1 MSANM
6 IRVLPPPQVV
16 ENPTAAPASPA
27 GKKETILHEYITIEN
42 QGGVA
47 GIESPFVSNKK
58 TMVKYQIS
66 AEMVEAMRNV
76 VQEAIQRRRT
86 KSHYYDWKR

>member
-1 MSANM
+1 MSAN
-6 IRVLPPPQVV
+6 IIKVLS
-16 ENPTAAPASPA
+16 AASQPLDNQPASPA
-27 GKKETILHEYITIEN
+27 GKQETILHEYITIES

-58 TMVKYQIS
+58 TMVKYQIT

-76 VQEAIQRRRT
+76 VQEAI
-86 KSHYYDWKR
+86 

>member
-1 MSANM
+1 LWK
-6 IRVLPPPQVV
+6 IQQQLLLPQL
-16 ENPTAAPASPA
+16 A
-27 GKKETILHEYITIEN
+27 KKETILHEYITIEN

-76 VQEAIQRRRT
+76 VQEAIQRR
-86 KSHYYDWKR
+86 KR